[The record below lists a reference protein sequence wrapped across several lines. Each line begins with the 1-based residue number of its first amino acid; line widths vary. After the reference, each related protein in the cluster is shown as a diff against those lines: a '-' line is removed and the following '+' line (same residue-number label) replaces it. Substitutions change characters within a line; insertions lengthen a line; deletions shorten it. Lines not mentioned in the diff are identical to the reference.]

1 MKVRSLNK
9 LVFKAGREGISS
21 AIIEIE
27 QIVSNRDTVSQL
39 YHITITDYAVLEN
52 GQGEELPLFQNR
64 EYLNS
69 RTIVKSYKD
78 FDAEIQEFKDNDT
91 SGISG
96 SELQDKAMQS
106 ILLASVIDLNL
117 YMSIEWEAAV

>member
-9 LVFKAGREGISS
+9 LVFKAGREGTSS

-39 YHITITDYAVLEN
+39 YYITTTDYAILEN
-52 GQGEELPLFQNR
+52 SQGEEMPLFQNR

-78 FDAEIQEFKDNDT
+78 FDAEIQEFKDNYT

-106 ILLASVIDLNL
+106 ILLANIIDLKL
-117 YMSIEWEAAV
+117 YISVEWEAAV

>member
-9 LVFKAGREGISS
+9 LVFKAGREGTSS

-27 QIVSNRDTVSQL
+27 QIVSNRDTVRQL
-39 YHITITDYAVLEN
+39 YHITTTDYAVLEN

-78 FDAEIQEFKDNDT
+78 FDAEIQEFKDSDT

-117 YMSIEWEAAV
+117 YTSIEWEAVV